1 MLAYYSSLG
10 FPMTKEEE
18 ENYFYGM
25 EQADDGSYYDDIQ
38 LYGMD
43 AFPLQKVKV
52 LKGDV
57 ASLDQENAIA
67 AVYKQDD
74 YDKKVD
80 HSNWAGVGDQV
91 TLRYVNSWKYFNAET
106 GKEIPEEEIDSY
118 EGACDVE
125 ADDYTQKTYTVV
137 AEILVPSA
145 MNCRY
150 YGSPQFVLGS
160 DTFIK
165 DTGTKDVMHMMFDM
179 KNNQSARA
187 MEKFLKNYTEQV
199 EPLYSYESKF
209 SYEKEFDSFR
219 GMFLLL
225 GGVLSGVIAV
235 VGTLNFLNAILTGM
249 IARRREF
256 AVLQSVGMTRRQLK
270 RMLVYEGLLYTF
282 AAIVISLILVVAS
295 EPFMGKMIEKMFW
308 FFRFQ
313 YTIGPVVLA
322 ALIFTVIGAGVP
334 LVVYCVVGKQT
345 IVERLRETE

>member
-1 MLAYYSSLG
+1 MFANGFDMDLYLKHFCVSDFVFANADYFNVQKGFHSSDEAVEDSAMQTVLAQNGVKESGCVYGQTTRVLEKIKKKDMLAYFTSMG
-10 FPMTKEEE
+10 HTMTKEQEKG
-18 ENYFYGM
+18 YFNWK

-57 ASLDQENAIA
+57 TALDQENAIA

-187 MEKFLKNYTEQV
+187 MESFLKNYTEQV

-209 SYEKEFDSFR
+209 PTKKSLIR
-219 GMFLLL
+219 
-225 GGVLSGVIAV
+225 
-235 VGTLNFLNAILTGM
+235 
-249 IARRREF
+249 
-256 AVLQSVGMTRRQLK
+256 SVGCFCCLE
-270 RMLVYEGLLYTF
+270 VF
-282 AAIVISLILVVAS
+282 S
-295 EPFMGKMIEKMFW
+295 
-308 FFRFQ
+308 
-313 YTIGPVVLA
+313 PV
-322 ALIFTVIGAGVP
+322 
-334 LVVYCVVGKQT
+334 
-345 IVERLRETE
+345 

>member
-1 MLAYYSSLG
+1 
-10 FPMTKEEE
+10 
-18 ENYFYGM
+18 
-25 EQADDGSYYDDIQ
+25 
-38 LYGMD
+38 
-43 AFPLQKVKV
+43 
-52 LKGDV
+52 
-57 ASLDQENAIA
+57 
-67 AVYKQDD
+67 
-74 YDKKVD
+74 
-80 HSNWAGVGDQV
+80 
-91 TLRYVNSWKYFNAET
+91 
-106 GKEIPEEEIDSY
+106 
-118 EGACDVE
+118 
-125 ADDYTQKTYTVV
+125 
-137 AEILVPSA
+137 
-145 MNCRY
+145 
-150 YGSPQFVLGS
+150 
-160 DTFIK
+160 
-165 DTGTKDVMHMMFDM
+165 MMYDM

-187 MEKFLKNYTEQV
+187 MESFLKNYTEQV

-256 AVLQSVGMTRRQLK
+256 AVLQSVGMTRHQLK

>member
-1 MLAYYSSLG
+1 MLAYFTSMG
-10 FPMTKEEE
+10 HTMTKEQEKG
-18 ENYFYGM
+18 YFNWK

-57 ASLDQENAIA
+57 TALDQENAIA

-145 MNCRY
+145 MSCRY

-187 MEKFLKNYTEQV
+187 MESFLKNYTEQV

-225 GGVLSGVIAV
+225 GGVSN
-235 VGTLNFLNAILTGM
+235 T
-249 IARRREF
+249 
-256 AVLQSVGMTRRQLK
+256 
-270 RMLVYEGLLYTF
+270 
-282 AAIVISLILVVAS
+282 
-295 EPFMGKMIEKMFW
+295 
-308 FFRFQ
+308 
-313 YTIGPVVLA
+313 
-322 ALIFTVIGAGVP
+322 
-334 LVVYCVVGKQT
+334 
-345 IVERLRETE
+345 

>member
-1 MLAYYSSLG
+1 
-10 FPMTKEEE
+10 
-18 ENYFYGM
+18 
-25 EQADDGSYYDDIQ
+25 
-38 LYGMD
+38 
-43 AFPLQKVKV
+43 
-52 LKGDV
+52 
-57 ASLDQENAIA
+57 
-67 AVYKQDD
+67 
-74 YDKKVD
+74 
-80 HSNWAGVGDQV
+80 
-91 TLRYVNSWKYFNAET
+91 
-106 GKEIPEEEIDSY
+106 
-118 EGACDVE
+118 
-125 ADDYTQKTYTVV
+125 
-137 AEILVPSA
+137 
-145 MNCRY
+145 
-150 YGSPQFVLGS
+150 
-160 DTFIK
+160 
-165 DTGTKDVMHMMFDM
+165 MMFDM

-187 MEKFLKNYTEQV
+187 MESFLKNYTEQV

-270 RMLVYEGLLYTF
+270 RLLVYEGLLYTF

-334 LVVYCVVGKQT
+334 LVVYRVVGKQT
-345 IVERLRETE
+345 IVERLRETGEKR